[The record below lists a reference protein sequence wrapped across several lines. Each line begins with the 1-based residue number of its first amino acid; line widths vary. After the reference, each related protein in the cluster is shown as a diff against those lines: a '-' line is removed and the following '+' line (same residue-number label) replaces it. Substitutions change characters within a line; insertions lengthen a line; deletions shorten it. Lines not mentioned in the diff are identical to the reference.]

1 MEDNTAI
8 EIQDDLSISRNPFSV
23 LPSEVCEVRIL
34 HFRYC
39 LLIKVNQNLFYDSN
53 FSMFIYKDARRNI
66 LISGPQT
73 SSETAN
79 GQPFLEICG
88 RQLLR
93 NLLVCDEHE
102 LEQC

>member
-23 LPSEVCEVRIL
+23 LPSEVCVV
-34 HFRYC
+34 HTSF
-39 LLIKVNQNLFYDSN
+39 LLLFIESIKKIMIQFFQCIFTY
-53 FSMFIYKDARRNI
+53 IDARRNI
-66 LISGPQT
+66 FISGTQT